1 MVRHL
6 LALVLASL
14 VPAAALAGA
23 LDDARAALA
32 LHKEGDVDGAVRLYS
47 QAIAAD
53 ELEPHNLA
61 VAFYNRGNAYS
72 AKRRYDLAIADF
84 DFAVKLNPEYTIA
97 YNNLA
102 NAHVAAG
109 DYDRAVAV
117 YDIAIRLRPDYA
129 LGYKNRGNAHA
140 AAGRHEAAIADYDTA
155 IGFEP
160 RLASAYNNRGNAN
173 FFLGRFADAT
183 RDFQAAL
190 EIDPSDA
197 YTVLWLYLAR
207 GRAGDDGR
215 AELITHAQNLD
226 LDRWPGP
233 IARLY
238 LGSLP
243 SLQVLAAAND
253 PNPGIRRERQC
264 EAYFY
269 LGAYHLMRGARETA
283 ALMFHKAVG
292 TRLGHLVEYRGARS
306 ELQRIGLAP

>member
-1 MVRHL
+1 MYPT
-6 LALVLASL
+6 S
-14 VPAAALAGA
+14 AAAAKRPAKRGFVGNRLAAAGAGPVPSNAADRGGAHGSTPAGTRPRLAGSGGG
-23 LDDARAALA
+23 ARRRARRRACRA
-32 LHKEGDVDGAVRLYS
+32 GTAQAGEVDGAIRLYS

-155 IGFEP
+155 IGFDP
-160 RLASAYNNRGNAN
+160 RLASAYNNRGKAN
-173 FFLGRFADAT
+173 FFVGRFADAT

-190 EIDPSDA
+190 ELDPSDA
-197 YTVLWLYLAR
+197 YTVLWL
-207 GRAGDDGR
+207 
-215 AELITHAQNLD
+215 
-226 LDRWPGP
+226 
-233 IARLY
+233 
-238 LGSLP
+238 
-243 SLQVLAAAND
+243 
-253 PNPGIRRERQC
+253 
-264 EAYFY
+264 
-269 LGAYHLMRGARETA
+269 
-283 ALMFHKAVG
+283 
-292 TRLGHLVEYRGARS
+292 
-306 ELQRIGLAP
+306 